1 MSSPLLTLLYIMQK
15 VLRRSLLARNQALRK
30 ARKLDK
36 KELKKEQHEFHRDR
50 IMNEKALREY
60 VKSERKNRREDWM
73 LGPLAPQRD
82 VGAQKGSYGT
92 MSLQSL
98 REPKIPERERPEYI
112 NFAVGDRVSVV
123 RGRAM
128 GKISEIRKINQDSL
142 TVDLDDGV
150 NTVSRGTKHYI
161 L

>member
-1 MSSPLLTLLYIMQK
+1 MQK
-15 VLRRSLLARNQALRK
+15 VLRRSLLARNQALRR

-50 IMNEKALREY
+50 ITSEKAMRGY

-82 VGAQKGSYGT
+82 VGDLRGSYGT

-98 REPKIPERERPEYI
+98 QEPKIPERERPKYI
-112 NFAVGDRVSVV
+112 NFAVGDRVCVV
-123 RGRAM
+123 RGRAR
-128 GKISEIRKINQDSL
+128 GKISEIRKINEDSL
-142 TVDLDDGV
+142 TVELNEGV
-150 NTVSRGTKHYI
+150 NTVSCPLDAVGW
-161 L
+161 